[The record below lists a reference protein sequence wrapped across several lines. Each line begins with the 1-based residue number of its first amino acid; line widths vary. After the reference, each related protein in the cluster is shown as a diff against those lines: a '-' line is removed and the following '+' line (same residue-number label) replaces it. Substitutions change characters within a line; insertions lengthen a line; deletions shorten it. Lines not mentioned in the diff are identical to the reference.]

1 MYNAAVERIG
11 YYSGLLMKHTKRV
24 LCMEIVPGFVNG
36 SGIFERVC
44 SFDSEFRAD
53 GQLSFT
59 GFREKS
65 TIIDPKLI
73 GPESRPE
80 Q

>member
-1 MYNAAVERIG
+1 
-11 YYSGLLMKHTKRV
+11 
-24 LCMEIVPGFVNG
+24 MEIVPGFVNG